1 MDEVDKRVCQI
12 LWKNPRIPYREIADK
27 LNISIQA
34 VHRRI
39 KILREAGVIHSFQA
53 NVSLGYLGAVPVNV
67 TGRSSVESIEEIV
80 NELRKNDSVAA
91 LLVASGNQ
99 LYVHGLLRDI
109 SELDAFAEFAAK
121 TAKMPEPR
129 VSIGKYLPATKAPDK
144 TAGDD
149 PRKLT
154 PLDLRIIGAM
164 HEDARMS
171 TTDVAD
177 KLGVSAATV
186 RRRLE
191 KMIQEGSIE
200 IATEVDPT
208 PSGDVA
214 SYLHVTLKEGAD
226 RLKVGA
232 KLVDNFDPNIVYF
245 VPFSNLPNFLLIATW
260 TKTMSELGRLTEQV
274 RKDESVKSVVCN
286 VALAGYRFET
296 WRDRLLTANEDKRRG
311 DDGRTSENK

>member
-39 KILREAGVIHSFQA
+39 KILKDAGVIHSFSA
-53 NVSLGYLGAVPVNV
+53 NVSLEYLGAVPVNV
-67 TGRSSVESIEEIV
+67 TGRSSAESIEEV
-80 NELRKNDSVAA
+80 VDELKKNDSVAA

-109 SELDAFAEFAAK
+109 SELDAFTEFAARS
-121 TAKMPEPR
+121 AKLLEPR
-129 VSIGKYLPATKAPDK
+129 VSIGKHMPAAKAPAK

-164 HEDARMS
+164 HQDARKS
-171 TTDVAD
+171 TTDVAEE
-177 KLGVSAATV
+177 LGVSAATV

-191 KMIQEGSIE
+191 KMINEDSIE

-208 PSGDVA
+208 PSGDIA
-214 SYLHVTLKEGAD
+214 SYLHVTLKGGID
-226 RLKVGA
+226 RLKAGA
-232 KLVDNFDPNIVYF
+232 RLVDKFDPNIVYF

-260 TKTMSELGRLTEQV
+260 TKTMSELSRLTEQV
-274 RKDESVKSVVCN
+274 RRDESVKSVICN

-296 WRDRLLTANEDKRRG
+296 WRDRLLNVIEDKSKGADSLMNEDK
-311 DDGRTSENK
+311 